1 MDKVVIDSI
10 LNRIPELKSHGVRKL
25 KVTSDSLEFELYTAD
40 QQTVQQTVQKTVPFT
55 ISEMVTDNR
64 ESIEPKKTGDSTE
77 DDLDFYHLD

>member
-10 LNRIPELKSHGVRKL
+10 LDRIPELKSHGVRKL

-40 QQTVQQTVQKTVPFT
+40 QQTVQKTVPFT
-55 ISEMVTDNR
+55 MPEMVTDNR